1 MFLLMSVLCRGELE
15 GGGGGGGG
23 AEGGEGVVGD
33 GGMECLTYFSI
44 FLTQD
49 R

>member
-1 MFLLMSVLCRGELE
+1 MSLAVGKG

-23 AEGGEGVVGD
+23 AEGEEGDNHG
-33 GGMECLTYFSI
+33 FSLVTSI
-44 FLTQD
+44 ASFE

>member
-1 MFLLMSVLCRGELE
+1 MFLLMSVLCRGGLE
-15 GGGGGGGG
+15 GGGGGG
-23 AEGGEGVVGD
+23 AEGEEGVVGD
-33 GGMECLTYFSI
+33 EGMECLTYFSI